1 MIGKA
6 TVFAIVLLAPGIAF
20 AADSTATTA
29 APAPAAHDAASAA
42 TSTKS
47 DVKTDAKQDVKSDVK
62 EKVVKAK
69 THHKAKTGTDAAKP
83 AQKS

>member
-20 AADSTATTA
+20 AADSAATAA
-29 APAPAAHDAASAA
+29 APATAAHDTA
-42 TSTKS
+42 TAGTVTKS
-47 DVKTDAKQDVKSDVK
+47 GTTQ
-62 EKVVKAK
+62 KVVKAK
-69 THHKAKTGTDAAKP
+69 THHKAKAGTDAVKP